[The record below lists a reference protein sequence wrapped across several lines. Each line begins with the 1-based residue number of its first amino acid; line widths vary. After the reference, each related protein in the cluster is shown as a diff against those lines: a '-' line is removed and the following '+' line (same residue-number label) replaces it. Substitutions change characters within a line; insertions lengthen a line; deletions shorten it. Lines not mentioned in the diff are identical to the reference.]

1 MRILTAAVSVSSV
14 IANPFQTGYNPQA
27 GVIAEIGCTAIAV
40 DSEASADGSAM
51 AGMNVDC
58 AQCDN
63 RLTYIPSKDFS
74 LTRNASRPVF
84 ANFGAYPRLVTKG
97 RSSIYE
103 PDNNRP
109 FEEFAPI
116 GEISQPAMKTFGY
129 WESTLPLM
137 NEAGLTIGESSCGTK
152 LVGTKDS
159 ILDIT
164 ELLRLAAERC
174 STARCAVDTMGSLS
188 EKYGFM
194 AMKNEITPGTEAD
207 GIPAYDDAGEAVL
220 LADETGEAW
229 VFHITGGFEGVSK
242 STWAARRVPKG
253 HVTVLSNTFTIGDLP
268 AEPNEDYRF
277 NKNIRETAR
286 AASLWTGEDSEPLH
300 FTRTFGMDI
309 ITFQRAPTHL
319 PIPLYTS
326 LRTWRVYDLIAPSL
340 KLPVNVDNGFY
351 PFSVKPDRPVSHR
364 DLFKIL
370 GDYYQG
376 SEFDMTEGI
385 LAGPFGTP
393 YRFEGGN
400 AKGFAQSP
408 RAISIPRTSY
418 SVLGQSKKNGMSV
431 AWFAID
437 QPMTSVFVPL
447 LSKVKSEH
455 GIDESYQRG
464 NLLEFDRQSA
474 FWAFD
479 FVSNWM
485 VINWRN
491 SSAEDVFP
499 KQQMLQDRLDTNLS
513 RIVSESSLSEADLA
527 SWQREVQK
535 GVVSDWWKLADRLIV
550 KYNDGYMTRVD
561 LPVPIVGKSYGI
573 PDWYSTMIG
582 QTADVHPVW
591 VRPVQES
598 YPSVSIADKNSL
610 PEHYQQ
616 ENYQYPVPKAFDF
629 TNKEWIMDQ
638 GHNTPAAGEQ
648 IVSGFAQ
655 VAHIAIS
662 ALVGVLVGF
671 FAARRRGGFK
681 NEPLLG

>member
-1 MRILTAAVSVSSV
+1 M
-14 IANPFQTGYNPQA
+14 
-27 GVIAEIGCTAIAV
+27 AEIGCTAIAV
-40 DSEASADGSAM
+40 DSDASVDGSAM

-63 RLTYIPSKDFS
+63 RLTYIPSKDFQGS
-74 LTRNASRPVF
+74 VNTTRAVF
-84 ANFGAYPRLVTKG
+84 ANFGAYPRLVTKS
-97 RSSIYE
+97 RSSLYE
-103 PDNNRP
+103 PENNEP
-109 FEEFAPI
+109 FSEFVPI
-116 GEISQPAMKTFGY
+116 GEISQPAIKTFGY

-174 STARCAVDTMGSLS
+174 ATARCAVDTMGALS
-188 EKYGFM
+188 EEYGFM

-207 GIPAYDDAGEAVL
+207 GIPAYDDAGEAVV

-229 VFHITGGFEGVSK
+229 VFHITGGYEGVSK
-242 STWAARRVPKG
+242 STWAAQRVPKG
-253 HVTVLSNTFTIGDLP
+253 HITVLSNTFIIGELP
-268 AEPNEDYRF
+268 SEPNEDFRF
-277 NKNIRETAR
+277 NRNIREAGR
-286 AASLWTGEDSEPLH
+286 AASLWVGSDADPLH
-300 FTRTFGMDI
+300 FTKTFGMDI
-309 ITFQRAPTHL
+309 ITFQRGPTQL

-326 LRTWRVYDLIAPSL
+326 LRTWRVYDLVAPSL

-351 PFSVKPDRPVSHR
+351 PFSVKPDKPVSHR
-364 DLFKIL
+364 EIFKIL

-393 YRFEGGN
+393 YRFEGGS

-418 SVLGQSKKNGMSV
+418 SVLGQSKKDHQSV
-431 AWFAID
+431 AWFAVD
-437 QPMTSVFVPL
+437 QPMTSVFIPL
-447 LSKVKSEH
+447 LAKVQSER

-464 NLLEFDRQSA
+464 NLLEFDRKSA

-485 VINWRN
+485 TMNWRN
-491 SSAEDVFP
+491 CSQEEVFP
-499 KQQMLQDRLDTNLS
+499 LQQQIQDELDFSVSKILS
-513 RIVSESSLSEADLA
+513 DSTLSGSDLEA
-527 SWQREVQK
+527 WQREEQEN
-535 GVVSDWWKLADRLIV
+535 VVSRWWKLADRIIV

-573 PDWYSTMIG
+573 PDWYSRMIG

-591 VRPVQES
+591 VRPFEEE
-598 YPSVSIADKNSL
+598 YPNGAPIADMNSVPAHYQSVS
-610 PEHYQQ
+610 HR
-616 ENYQYPVPKAFDF
+616 YPVPTSFDLAS
-629 TNKEWIMDQ
+629 KEWMMDTKARMSTDAKS
-638 GHNTPAAGEQ
+638 GHSSSPMM
-648 IVSGFAQ
+648 IVLS
-655 VAHIAIS
+655 AI
-662 ALVGVLVGF
+662 VGVCIGF
-671 FAARRRGGFK
+671 FAAKRLNISSSLK
-681 NEPLLG
+681 KEPLLG